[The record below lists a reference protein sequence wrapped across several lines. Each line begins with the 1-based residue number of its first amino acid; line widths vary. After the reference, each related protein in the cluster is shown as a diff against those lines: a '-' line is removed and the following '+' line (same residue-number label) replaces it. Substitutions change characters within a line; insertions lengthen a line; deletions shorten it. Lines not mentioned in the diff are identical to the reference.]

1 METEKSIFLQGGKYE
16 LIKVLGIGGF
26 GITYLGIQRN
36 LNRYVAVKEFFM
48 KDFCQHNDE
57 HTMVTTEVENAKKI
71 VELYLRKFIKEAHI
85 IASFNN
91 PGIIRIMD
99 IFAENGTA
107 YYVMEYLEGGDLAKR
122 IPANGMDEETAKKYI
137 IRIAESMAYIHKNK
151 FLHLDIKP
159 QNILFNNQ
167 DEPVLID
174 FGIAKHYDEDKGNET
189 STTPPG
195 LSKGYAPME
204 QYEPG
209 GVREF
214 APATDIYSL
223 GATFYSLLVGKCPP
237 SASDVFN
244 YGLPALP
251 TKVSS
256 HTAGIVKWCMTPKRD
271 DRPQSIEEFLAKLN
285 ENSSQQQG
293 NQNKEEEK
301 KIKPNTNEGKK
312 KKKEDGDKPK
322 KKRWA
327 YVLILVVAL
336 TGFFVIQECQDKDGK
351 IEKEN
356 KEIVSSDNS
365 GKDIIEETKIEP
377 EVIVEEA
384 VKVEENQAV
393 DLGLSVKWAK
403 QNLVA
408 DGYAYFAW
416 GETGGKTEYSIGTS
430 LSYDKDVQFGDAART
445 VLGNGWR
452 VPTEKEMQE
461 LIDKCTWTWMTVDG
475 KQGYKVTGRNGNS
488 IFLPAEGHM
497 HNRSQTSTEE
507 GFYQTSQGM
516 SNRGC
521 RILRFS
527 QEYKKLD
534 FCMRYQGNS
543 IRPVKELPDSTKI
556 INTSTVF
563 GELKDACDFYN
574 KKEYSKALPIFV
586 KYAQQGNAV
595 AQLALGECYYYG
607 HGLEFWDYTKAVE
620 WYTKAAQQGNADAQY
635 TLGICYK
642 RGIGVPVDLEKAEEW
657 YSKAAQQ
664 EDKYAVEP

>member
-91 PGIIRIMD
+91 PGIIRIID

-137 IRIAESMAYIHKNK
+137 VRIAESMSYIHKNK

-167 DEPVLID
+167 NEPVLID

-223 GATFYSLLVGKCPP
+223 GATFYTLLVGKCPP

-244 YGLPALP
+244 YGFPKLPGHI
-251 TKVSS
+251 SS

-285 ENSSQQQG
+285 ENNGHQQA
-293 NQNKEEEK
+293 NSKKTEEK
-301 KIKPNTNEGKK
+301 KSEVKVKVDEEKK
-312 KKKEDGDKPK
+312 KKDDEPK
-322 KKRWA
+322 KNWWA
-327 YVLILVVAL
+327 YVLILVVAVAA
-336 TGFFVIQECQDKDGK
+336 FFVIQECQDKDDK
-351 IEKEN
+351 VEKEK
-356 KEIVSSDNS
+356 KETVETKTESTTVILSGNSDKSNV
-365 GKDIIEETKIEP
+365 EETKTES
-377 EVIVEEA
+377 EVSVVET
-384 VKVEENQAV
+384 VKLEENQAV

-403 QNLVA
+403 QNLA
-408 DGYAYFAW
+408 DDGYTYFAW
-416 GETGGKTEYSIGTS
+416 GETNGKAEYSIGTS
-430 LSYDKDVQFGDAART
+430 LFYDKDVRFEDAARKI
-445 VLGNGWR
+445 LGNGWR
-452 VPTEKEMQE
+452 VPTDKEMQE
-461 LIDKCTWTWMTVDG
+461 LIDKCTWTWTTMDG
-475 KQGYKVTGRNGNS
+475 KQGYKVIGKNGNS
-488 IFLPAEGHM
+488 IFLPSEGHM
-497 HNRSQTSTEE
+497 HNRNQTSTEE

-543 IRPVKELPDSTKI
+543 IRPV
-556 INTSTVF
+556 
-563 GELKDACDFYN
+563 
-574 KKEYSKALPIFV
+574 
-586 KYAQQGNAV
+586 Q
-595 AQLALGECYYYG
+595 
-607 HGLEFWDYTKAVE
+607 
-620 WYTKAAQQGNADAQY
+620 
-635 TLGICYK
+635 
-642 RGIGVPVDLEKAEEW
+642 
-657 YSKAAQQ
+657 
-664 EDKYAVEP
+664 DK

>member
-137 IRIAESMAYIHKNK
+137 VRIAESMSYIHKNK

-174 FGIAKHYDEDKGNET
+174 FGIAKHYDEDKGHET

-195 LSKGYAPME
+195 LSKGFAPME

-223 GATFYSLLVGKCPP
+223 GATFYTLLVGKCPP

-244 YGLPALP
+244 YGLPTLP
-251 TKVSS
+251 SHVSP
-256 HTAGIVKWCMTPKRD
+256 HTAGIVKWAMTPKRD

-285 ENSSQQQG
+285 ENNGQQPD
-293 NQNKEEEK
+293 NSKKTEEK
-301 KIKPNTNEGKK
+301 KSEVKVKVDEEKK
-312 KKKEDGDKPK
+312 KKDDEPK
-322 KKRWA
+322 KNWWV
-327 YVLILVVAL
+327 YVLILVVAVA
-336 TGFFVIQECQDKDGK
+336 GFFVIQECQDKDGK
-351 IEKEN
+351 IEKEK
-356 KEIVSSDNS
+356 KETVETKTESTTVISSDNS
-365 GKDIIEETKIEP
+365 GKSNVEETKTES
-377 EVIVEEA
+377 EVSVEETI
-384 VKVEENQAV
+384 KVEEKQAV

-403 QNLVA
+403 QNLTT

-416 GETGGKTEYSIGTS
+416 GETSGKAEYSVGTS
-430 LSYDKDVQFGDAART
+430 LSYDKDIQYGDAARKI
-445 VLGNGWR
+445 LGNGWR
-452 VPTEKEMQE
+452 VPTDKEMQE
-461 LIDKCTWTWMTVDG
+461 LIDKCTWTWMTMDG
-475 KQGYKVTGRNGNS
+475 KQGYKVTGPNGNS

-497 HNRSQTSTEE
+497 HNSSLTSSEE

-527 QEYKKLD
+527 HDNKGITI
-534 FCMRYQGNS
+534 CMRYQGNS
-543 IRPVKELPDSTKI
+543 IRPV
-556 INTSTVF
+556 
-563 GELKDACDFYN
+563 
-574 KKEYSKALPIFV
+574 
-586 KYAQQGNAV
+586 
-595 AQLALGECYYYG
+595 
-607 HGLEFWDYTKAVE
+607 
-620 WYTKAAQQGNADAQY
+620 
-635 TLGICYK
+635 
-642 RGIGVPVDLEKAEEW
+642 
-657 YSKAAQQ
+657 
-664 EDKYAVEP
+664 EDK